1 MARIKKIYMKTKC
14 PICENEIKT
23 ISDTAQCKYLN
34 RMICSPCGQEQSMR
48 EFFLNSN
55 QFNSYK

>member
-1 MARIKKIYMKTKC
+1 MKTKC